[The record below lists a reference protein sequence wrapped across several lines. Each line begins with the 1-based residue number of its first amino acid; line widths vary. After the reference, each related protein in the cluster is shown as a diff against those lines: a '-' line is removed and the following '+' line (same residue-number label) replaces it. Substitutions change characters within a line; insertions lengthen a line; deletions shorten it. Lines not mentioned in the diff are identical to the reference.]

1 MMSASI
7 DSLQIGMHWFNER
20 PGGLDRMF
28 LALIES
34 LPAQGVSVR
43 GMVAGTPGVFEAS
56 GGRVHAFA
64 QANAQLGRRLWHAR
78 AQSLKL
84 RDTRM
89 PDVVATHF
97 ALYAAPTAGV
107 FSGVPRVVHFHG
119 PWASESGM
127 EGRGRLSRITR
138 HALERIVYRGGT
150 RHIVLSHA
158 FADILRTRYGVR
170 GDDIRVVPGCVDVG
184 RFNTGLTRKQ
194 ARKRLGLPQ
203 DRPLLFCV
211 RRLVSRMGLEDLIDA
226 MFVVKQAVPDVLLT
240 IAGKGPLEP
249 QLQARIVARGLERHV
264 RLAGFVPD
272 AVLPLWYCASDV
284 TVVPTVALEGFG
296 LTTIESLA
304 AGTPVLVTPVG
315 GLPEAVESLSH
326 DLVLSSSGFQA
337 LGGGISEALL
347 GTRVL
352 PDAKACRDYARAHF
366 DHPVVAAQV
375 ARIYREAIDA
385 F

>member
-1 MMSASI
+1 
-7 DSLQIGMHWFNER
+7 
-20 PGGLDRMF
+20 
-28 LALIES
+28 
-34 LPAQGVSVR
+34 
-43 GMVAGTPGVFEAS
+43 
-56 GGRVHAFA
+56 
-64 QANAQLGRRLWHAR
+64 
-78 AQSLKL
+78 
-84 RDTRM
+84 
-89 PDVVATHF
+89 
-97 ALYAAPTAGV
+97 
-107 FSGVPRVVHFHG
+107 
-119 PWASESGM
+119 M
-127 EGRGRLSRITR
+127 EGRGRLSRVTR

-170 GDDIRVVPGCVDVG
+170 EDDIRVVPGCVDVD
-184 RFNTGLTRKQ
+184 RFNTRLSKRQ

-249 QLQARIVARGLERHV
+249 QLHARIVARGLERHV
-264 RLAGFVPD
+264 QLAGFVAD

-315 GLPEAVESLSH
+315 GLPEAVEPLSP
-326 DLVLSSSGFQA
+326 DLVLASGGFQA
-337 LGGGISEALL
+337 LGGGIADALL
-347 GTRVL
+347 GTHVL
-352 PDAKACRDYARAHF
+352 PDAQACRNYARAHF